1 MKKIFKKN
9 VIERM
14 SAYSNS
20 ELTVAVHNG
29 VFHADD
35 VYSIALLE
43 VLAKVCN
50 FTLKVIR
57 TRDEQV
63 IANADMRVDV
73 GMKYSEETLDF
84 DHHQNDTNLI
94 QEGGIKHA
102 AFGLLCQWCLTEE
115 FLKIFKPKYILG
127 LEHQDNSGKT
137 HEKYASIGHFI
148 HAFLPSY
155 EEEVSFDEMF
165 NEALAVASTILERC
179 ISTTLGLI
187 KSEKDVE
194 KAISEV
200 LADGKVIVMKKRI
213 IIQQFLHP
221 DWKFVISP
229 DPTGGWGFLGMNG
242 QLLNPEFRGLTP
254 ETLAQKGY
262 RGTFTHKAGFT
273 GILESKEEAIKL
285 CLTSL

>member
-1 MKKIFKKN
+1 MKNIFKPE

-14 SAYSNS
+14 SAYN
-20 ELTVAVHNG
+20 ELSVAVHNS

-35 VYSIALLE
+35 VYSIALLKM
-43 VLAKVCN
+43 LAKVCN

-57 TRDEQV
+57 TRDEKEL
-63 IANADMRVDV
+63 ANADMRVDV

-84 DHHQNDTNLI
+84 DHHQNDSNLI
-94 QEGGIKHA
+94 QEEGIKHA
-102 AFGLLCQWCLTEE
+102 AFGLLCQWCLTDE

-127 LEHQDNSGKT
+127 LEHQDNTGAT
-137 HEKYASIGHFI
+137 HAKYASIGHFI

-165 NEALAVASTILERC
+165 NEALDVTSMILERC

-187 KSEKDVE
+187 KSEKDIE
-194 KAISEV
+194 NSISEV
-200 LADGKVIVMKKRI
+200 LADGKVIVMEKRM

-221 DWKFVISP
+221 DWRFVISP

-242 QLLNPEFRGLTP
+242 QLLSPEFRGLTTQ
-254 ETLAQKGY
+254 TLAEKGFT
-262 RGTFTHKAGFT
+262 GTFTHKAGFT
-273 GILESKEEAIKL
+273 GILEGKDDAVKL
-285 CLTSL
+285 CLASL